1 MLKEMSLLLSP
12 MVSFLF
18 LHSYLCPSPVVKPTS
33 FVLIY
38 LSSTASSAVLILKT
52 CISSKAIGILGA
64 WFEHNVNVVF
74 AYAWFHTWKT
84 LKWMQGSHLAE
95 LSCRR
100 MQNTLHTSPSYH
112 VHFVDWELIHMEG
125 YSLSSN
131 FKSASFHPFPVTHK
145 SQPF

>member
-12 MVSFLF
+12 AVSFLF

-64 WFEHNVNVVF
+64 
-74 AYAWFHTWKT
+74 
-84 LKWMQGSHLAE
+84 
-95 LSCRR
+95 
-100 MQNTLHTSPSYH
+100 
-112 VHFVDWELIHMEG
+112 
-125 YSLSSN
+125 
-131 FKSASFHPFPVTHK
+131 
-145 SQPF
+145 